1 LLRDVWDSHMWMHTT
16 FRFRFLTVCGQTH
29 THSRCARR
37 HLFVASSYI
46 RRVFRIASCTLLPF
60 VQSIPISFNR
70 LWDFSI
76 IYTRRLDTDVSA
88 SVYWSICF
96 YLLSARTLW
105 CLLHT
110 SYVRSRLHKTKQD
123 QFIVD
128 LGFAIR
134 HTTQRV
140 CRTKLK
146 LNRQCVCMN
155 IGLVSGR
162 LNVLVA
168 KPLAISVFW
177 AVAPCSVVDI
187 RRFRGT
193 LMRMMTHGPD
203 EGSKYLWNVDE
214 YLPDY
219 TAQHPRR

>member
-1 LLRDVWDSHMWMHTT
+1 MWMHTT
-16 FRFRFLTVCGQTH
+16 FQFRFLTVCGQTH

-60 VQSIPISFNR
+60 VQTIPISFNR
-70 LWDFSI
+70 LWDFSV

-88 SVYWSICF
+88 SVCWSICF
-96 YLLSARTLW
+96 YLLSARTLR

-146 LNRQCVCMN
+146 LNRQCV
-155 IGLVSGR
+155 
-162 LNVLVA
+162 
-168 KPLAISVFW
+168 VF
-177 AVAPCSVVDI
+177 STDTQYEYRFSI
-187 RRFRGT
+187 RAS
-193 LMRMMTHGPD
+193 
-203 EGSKYLWNVDE
+203 ECVGSKTIGDFYL
-214 YLPDY
+214 LSGC
-219 TAQHPRR
+219 TM